1 MYTNYRVLVNETDTR
16 IAKVGSRHT
25 IYLKKEFV
33 EDSAFPFK
41 PDQPLKVKIEGNKL
55 IVSHGK

>member
-1 MYTNYRVLVNETDTR
+1 MVSETNTKIT
-16 IAKVGSRHT
+16 KVGSRHT
-25 IYLKKEFV
+25 IYLEKAFV

-55 IVSHGK
+55 VVTHGK